1 MGDRALTASGTR
13 LGRAFF
19 ARSPLEVA
27 PDLLGRVVR
36 HDTDDG
42 PVAVRLVE
50 VEAYAGLSEDP
61 ASHAHR
67 GRTARNATMFEAPGL
82 LYVYFTYGMHWCVNV
97 VCGARGQAAA
107 VLLRAGEV
115 VEGSEL
121 ARSRRGAA
129 RGDRELAQGP
139 ARLAQAMGFSGSDDG
154 IDPWSRGSTAASVSF
169 AVGRPAAAGQVSR
182 GPRVGVNGPGAA
194 TPWRFW
200 ITDDPF
206 VSRWRPGKPR
216 TPR

>member
-13 LGRAFF
+13 LGRSFF

-27 PDLLGRVVR
+27 PDLLGRVIR

-50 VEAYAGLSEDP
+50 VEAYAGQSEDP

-115 VEGSEL
+115 VEGTEL
-121 ARSRRGAA
+121 ARSRRVAA
-129 RGDRELAQGP
+129 RGDRELARGP
-139 ARLAQAMGFSGSDDG
+139 ARLAQAMGFSGADDG
-154 IDPWSRGSTAASVSF
+154 ADPWARGSAGSVSF
-169 AVGRPAAAGQVSR
+169 TAGRPALAVETSR
-182 GPRVGVNGPGAA
+182 GPRVGVNGPGAG

>member
-1 MGDRALTASGTR
+1 MDGAPLTAPGHR
-13 LGRAFF
+13 LGRSFF
-19 ARSPLEVA
+19 ARPALEVA
-27 PDLLGRVVR
+27 PDLLGRVLR
-36 HDTDDG
+36 HVTDDG

-115 VEGSEL
+115 VEGAEL
-121 ARSRRGAA
+121 ARTRRPAA
-129 RGDRELAQGP
+129 RRPRELAQGP
-139 ARLAQAMGFSGSDDG
+139 ARLAEAMGFSGVDDG
-154 IDPWSRGSTAASVSF
+154 VDPWSTGAGASSVSF
-169 AVGRPAAAGQVSR
+169 IAGRPAAAAEISR